1 MTEETKD
8 TATEEAQWPNQE
20 PVVDG
25 VVPSE
30 EVPQDPDLPEDED
43 DDPDLELEME
53 D

>member
-1 MTEETKD
+1 MTEQKQ
-8 TATEEAQWPNQE
+8 EEQPEAVEWPNQE

-43 DDPDLELEME
+43 DDPDLEREME
-53 D
+53 V